1 MRDAKCG
8 SWGSEVR
15 QLGVRSAAVG
25 RRRTTIAVAVLPL
38 VLAGCGGEDVGAK
51 PDLPTE
57 TPALWNPCDALD
69 AAFVLKQFG
78 STTTEHAGTPTV
90 PECRFAPAKDSGE
103 AALTANYQ
111 LFGGSLD
118 DFWDQMGQA
127 AGADVRE
134 PTIPLADAARIVVDA
149 AKDQLYV
156 TGFVQ
161 NGNLFEVVNLVDP
174 APYDEER
181 AVRGVEATLAELS
194 AHADESGAGSPSP
207 AS

>member
-1 MRDAKCG
+1 MRDTK
-8 SWGSEVR
+8 WGV
-15 QLGVRSAAVG
+15 A
-25 RRRTTIAVAVLPL
+25 AVAVLPL

-69 AAFVLKQFG
+69 AAFVLKHFG
-78 STTTEHAGTPTV
+78 STTTEHAGTPTL

-111 LFGGSLD
+111 LFSGSLD
-118 DFWDQMGQA
+118 DFWAKMGQT
-127 AGADVRE
+127 AGADVRT
-134 PTIPLADAARIVVDA
+134 PDVPLADAARIVVDA

-161 NGNLFEVVNLVDP
+161 NGTLFEVVNLVDP

-181 AVRGVEATLAELS
+181 AVRGVEATLGALS
-194 AHADESGAGSPSP
+194 AHADEAGAGSPSP
-207 AS
+207 AG